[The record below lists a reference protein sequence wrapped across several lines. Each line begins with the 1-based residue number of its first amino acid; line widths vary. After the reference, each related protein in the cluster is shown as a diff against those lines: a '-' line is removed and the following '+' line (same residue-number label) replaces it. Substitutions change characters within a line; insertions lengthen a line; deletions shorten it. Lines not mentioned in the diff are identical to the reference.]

1 MGLEL
6 MSPAFTSGSTIP
18 AKHTCE
24 GENVSP
30 PLSWAGAPPETKSL
44 ALIFDDPDA
53 PRGTFSHWVLYGIPA
68 DERELP
74 ENYATSATAQRKATS
89 GRNDFGKDGYGGP
102 CPPRGETHRFYFRLY
117 ALDTPLNL
125 SAGATRAQVLDR
137 VRDHVVAQAELMGSY
152 KRT

>member
-18 AKHTCE
+18 TKYTCG

-53 PRGTFSHWVLYGIPA
+53 PRGTFSHWVLYGIPP
-68 DERELP
+68 DTRELS
-74 ENYATSATAQRKATS
+74 EDYATSAKAQRRAVA
-89 GRNDFGKDGYGGP
+89 GRNDLGRDGYGGP
-102 CPPRGETHRFYFRLY
+102 CPPRGETHRYYFRLY
-117 ALDTPLNL
+117 ALDAPLDL

-137 VRDHVVAQAELMGSY
+137 MRAHVLAQAELMGRY